1 MRNGSL
7 EKQLDNLRDDFGS
20 LLNVAGKLLAGKA
33 TDAKDV
39 VVDRG
44 GDAMSAF
51 VKIIKRQPLAAIGI
65 AFGLGFVAMRLVR
78 R

>member
-65 AFGLGFVAMRLVR
+65 AFGLGFVAMRLIR

>member
-7 EKQLDNLRDDFGS
+7 EKQLDHLRDDFGN
-20 LLNVAGKLLAGKA
+20 LLNVAGKLLAHRA
-33 TDAKDV
+33 NDARDV
-39 VVDRG
+39 VVDRS
-44 GDAMSAF
+44 GDALSMLM
-51 VKIIKRQPLAAIGI
+51 KTIKKQPLAAIGI